1 MATTYIEQHYS
12 LSVSEF
18 EGLWEMTFMDPFN
31 RENQVS
37 IYIKAPNTDSFYDQG
52 QLKSWPIAKPGPR
65 LTEVMQ
71 RLLYQIESYPYAWE
85 LSGQKIVSYGYDF
98 ESDFNIGG
106 NLTYIDLTE
115 IAFKEVNE
123 FYGFYSPLEAGI
135 VQEGETVSGK
145 GVMTKLMIT
154 LDRAKNV
161 NHLAVDFFTGY
172 PMELLSLMYKED
184 LLSSS
189 PTYEIPLA
197 EAVQSNDSLYIH
209 FPPVYAK
216 CFILI
221 LKQETYTVSNQ
232 PYDQDKVMERNLW
245 NHASDKARSLYETLA
260 DEYLED
266 LFVTR
271 SGIELHE
278 EIMSA
283 YKNTS
288 KQSKSVSANAWN
300 PYRENF
306 NEIKGQLDQLQH

>member
-31 RENQVS
+31 REQQVN
-37 IYIKAPNTDSFYDQG
+37 IYIKAPNTDSFYDRG
-52 QLKSWPIAKPGPR
+52 QLKDWPIVKPGER
-65 LTEVMQ
+65 LAEVME
-71 RLLYQIESYPYAWE
+71 RLLYQIESYPYSWD

-115 IAFKEVNE
+115 IASKEVNE
-123 FYGFYSPLEAGI
+123 HYGFFSPLETGV
-135 VQEGETVSGK
+135 VQEGEVVSGK
-145 GVMTKLMIT
+145 GVMTKIMLT
-154 LDRAKNV
+154 FNRAKTV
-161 NHLAVDFFTGY
+161 NHLAIDFFTGY

-184 LLSSS
+184 ALPSS

-209 FPPVYAK
+209 FKPVYAK

-221 LKQETYTVSNQ
+221 LKQETYAVSNRSSNEE
-232 PYDQDKVMERNLW
+232 DVMGRNLW
-245 NHASDKARSLYETLA
+245 NHASERSRSLYETA
-260 DEYLED
+260 VDEYLD
-266 LFVTR
+266 SMFVTR

-278 EIMSA
+278 EIMNS
-283 YKNTS
+283 YKNAS
-288 KQSKSVSANAWN
+288 KPIPSVSTNALN
-300 PYRENF
+300 TYRENF
-306 NEIKGQLDQLQH
+306 KETKKQLDQLQH